1 MLAQMQTLWYAEPMK
16 VIAVSNQKGG
26 IGKSTTAHALGA
38 YAALKDGKRTLLVD
52 LDAQGNL
59 SQSLG
64 LNTSSATS
72 YDVLMRRASVSD
84 ATVLVNTMGISAIPS
99 SPLLTRATLDITEV
113 GKEYRLKEA
122 LAAVKKD
129 YDVVVVDTPPAL
141 SILTINALTAADS
154 LIIPVQADLFSIEAV
169 KEMVGTIASVRKYTN
184 NNLKIEGLLLC
195 RFQGRSILSRNCADS
210 FEVLASNLGT
220 KLFKTKI
227 RESIAI
233 KEAQALSQDIFS
245 YSPKSNG
252 AKDYESFCKE
262 IFLDD

>member
-154 LIIPVQADLFSIEAV
+154 LVIPVQADLFSIEAV

-184 NNLKIEGLLLC
+184 HDLKIEGLLLC
-195 RFQGRSILSRNCADS
+195 RYQGRSILSRNCADS
-210 FEVLASNLGT
+210 FEVLAGNLGT

-262 IFLDD
+262 IFNG

>member
-1 MLAQMQTLWYAEPMK
+1 MQTLWYSSCMK
-16 VIAVSNQKGG
+16 VFVVSNQKGG

-38 YAALKDGKRTLLVD
+38 YSALKEGKRTLFVD

-59 SQSLG
+59 TQSLG
-64 LNTSSATS
+64 LKATTPSS
-72 YDVLMRRASVSD
+72 YDVLKGDLSIND
-84 ATVLVNTMGISAIPS
+84 AIVPVNTLGVLAVPS
-99 SPLLTRATLDITEV
+99 SPLLARATLDFTDV

-122 LAAVKKD
+122 LSTVKDD
-129 YDVVVVDTPPAL
+129 YDVVVIDTPPAL
-141 SILTINALTAADS
+141 SILTINALTAGDS

-169 KEMVGTIASVRKYTN
+169 KEMVGTISSVRKYTN
-184 NNLKIEGLLLC
+184 HDLKIEGLLLC

-210 FEVLASNLGT
+210 FEVLAGNLGT

-233 KEAQALSQDIFS
+233 KEAQALTQDIFS

-252 AKDYESFCKE
+252 AKDYEAFCKE
-262 IFLDD
+262 VFNG

>member
-1 MLAQMQTLWYAEPMK
+1 MQTLWYAELMK

-245 YSPKSNG
+245 YAPKSNG

>member
-1 MLAQMQTLWYAEPMK
+1 MQTLWYAEPMK

-154 LIIPVQADLFSIEAV
+154 LVIPVQADLFSIEAV

-184 NNLKIEGLLLC
+184 HDLKIEGLLLC
-195 RFQGRSILSRNCADS
+195 RYQGRSILSRNCADS
-210 FEVLASNLGT
+210 FEVLAGNLGT

-262 IFLDD
+262 IFNG

>member
-245 YSPKSNG
+245 YAPKSNG

>member
-1 MLAQMQTLWYAEPMK
+1 MK
-16 VIAVSNQKGG
+16 TYVISNQKGG

-38 YAALKDGKRTLLVD
+38 YASLKDGKRTLFID

-59 SQSLG
+59 TQSLG
-64 LNTSSATS
+64 LKASSPSS
-72 YDVLMRRASVSD
+72 YDVLMEPTNLRKSIVQ
-84 ATVLVNTMGISAIPS
+84 VNTLGVSAIPS
-99 SPLLTRATLDITEV
+99 SPLLSRATLDFTEV
-113 GKEYRLKEA
+113 GKEYRLNEA
-122 LAAVKKD
+122 LATVKDD
-129 YDVVVVDTPPAL
+129 YEVVVIDTPPAL

-154 LIIPVQADLFSIEAV
+154 LIIPVQADIFSIEAV
-169 KEMVGTIASVRKYTN
+169 KEMLGTIASVRKYTN
-184 NNLKIEGLLLC
+184 HDLEIEGLLLC

-210 FEVLASNLGT
+210 FEVLAGNLGT

-245 YSPKSNG
+245 YAPKSNG